1 MRALSVFFNKLRWLA
16 SNPAFRENPLRVTW
30 NVLAW
35 EWLCLRGRE
44 VSFLFDDSFM
54 IRLHPKEGVSRLT
67 FYFGTSEPDLFAFY
81 AAFLRDGMAV
91 IDAGANIGLHT
102 LFMAKRVAPSG
113 SVFSFEASPKN
124 FNRLMENLKGSL
136 LKNVNARPFA
146 LGDRCGQI
154 FFKEDAGDSSRS
166 RISEG
171 NSGLVVDMISLDDF
185 CQRESISRVDFL
197 KLDVEGAEM
206 KVLQGGE
213 SLFSTGA
220 CRVLQIELDQ
230 NNLNLQGSQEC
241 KVVAWLL
248 ERGYRLVTWSQELRK
263 FAPIS
268 LGGKHAYNS
277 FFVARDFEIS

>member
-1 MRALSVFFNKLRWLA
+1 
-16 SNPAFRENPLRVTW
+16 
-30 NVLAW
+30 
-35 EWLCLRGRE
+35 
-44 VSFLFDDSFM
+44 
-54 IRLHPKEGVSRLT
+54 
-67 FYFGTSEPDLFAFY
+67 
-81 AAFLRDGMAV
+81 
-91 IDAGANIGLHT
+91 
-102 LFMAKRVAPSG
+102 
-113 SVFSFEASPKN
+113 
-124 FNRLMENLKGSL
+124 MENLKGSL

-268 LGGKHAYNS
+268 LGNKHAYNS